1 MKPALLVI
9 DIQKQFYKISDET
22 AHSLGNAVEYTN
34 ETIGLFR
41 KKKLPV
47 VVIQHMNPHNNLVPG
62 NPDFDLPEELGII
75 PADLHIH
82 KTYGNS
88 FNKTNLLKELQNA
101 QIDTL
106 ILCGFCAEYC
116 VLSTYHGAMDVDL
129 SPIMLKGGL
138 ASMTPGNI
146 AFVEDICEIISLGA
160 LEKFLE

>member
-1 MKPALLVI
+1 
-9 DIQKQFYKISDET
+9 
-22 AHSLGNAVEYTN
+22 
-34 ETIGLFR
+34 
-41 KKKLPV
+41 
-47 VVIQHMNPHNNLVPG
+47 MNPHNNLVPG